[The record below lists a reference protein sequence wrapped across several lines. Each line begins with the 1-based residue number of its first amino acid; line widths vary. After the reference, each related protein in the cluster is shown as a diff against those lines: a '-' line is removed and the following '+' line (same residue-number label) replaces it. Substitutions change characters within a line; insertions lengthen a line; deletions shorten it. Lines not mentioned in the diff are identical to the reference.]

1 MACSDEDDEIVL
13 RSRRRQ
19 HRLMTPE
26 VSEHSEEEEAP
37 GAPVRKRRRILP
49 WTAEGVAK
57 RGPWVGQVSN
67 AEETEEEEEE
77 QEDAWIHG
85 QTQGTR
91 VIDVLGLE
99 AESEAKSEAESEW
112 CDGLQTEDNCSD
124 FVVDDDSDSVVEE
137 AEAAD
142 RELGRGALEE
152 ARATLAEA
160 VDRLE
165 RKVLAAKRKVLEFD
179 EQQAQEVVP
188 ETQVSDESD
197 EVVEEQYCRARRQV
211 ELETCYPWEDVVETR
226 NSC

>member
-1 MACSDEDDEIVL
+1 VVCSDEDDEIVL

-26 VSEHSEEEEAP
+26 VSEQSEEEGAP
-37 GAPVRKRRRILP
+37 GAPAKKRRRILP
-49 WTAEGVAK
+49 WTVEGVAK
-57 RGPWVGQVSN
+57 WGPWVGQASN
-67 AEETEEEEEE
+67 AEETEEEKEE
-77 QEDAWIHG
+77 QEEAWIHG
-85 QTQGTR
+85 QTQATR

-99 AESEAKSEAESEW
+99 AESEAESEW

-152 ARATLAEA
+152 VRATLAEA

-165 RKVLAAKRKVLEFD
+165 RKVLVAKRKVLEFD

-197 EVVEEQYCRARRQV
+197 EVVEEQYCRTRRQV

>member
-1 MACSDEDDEIVL
+1 MVCSDEDDDIVL

-37 GAPVRKRRRILP
+37 GAPVKKRRRILP

-57 RGPWVGQVSN
+57 WGPWVGQASN
-67 AEETEEEEEE
+67 AEETEEEEEKE
-77 QEDAWIHG
+77 EEEAWIHG
-85 QTQGTR
+85 QTQGTH
-91 VIDVLGLE
+91 VVDVLGLE
-99 AESEAKSEAESEW
+99 VESEAEGEM
-112 CDGLQTEDNCSD
+112 CDGLHTEDNCSD

-152 ARATLAEA
+152 ARVTLAEA

-165 RKVLAAKRKVLEFD
+165 RKLLAAKRKVVEFD
-179 EQQAQEVVP
+179 EQQAQEAVP
-188 ETQVSDESD
+188 ETQLSD
-197 EVVEEQYCRARRQV
+197 EVVDEQYCRTRRQV
-211 ELETCYPWEDVVETR
+211 ALETCYPWEDSALYTFLK
-226 NSC
+226 